1 MEVRKGA
8 RALPEG
14 GEAMR
19 RQKVLLMSVLVLTI
33 ANVVAMPH
41 TLVALAE
48 LGGGGGQ
55 RASYLVKAAVA
66 LVEASQ

>member
-48 LGGGGGQ
+48 LGGGGGN
-55 RASYLVKAAVA
+55 
-66 LVEASQ
+66 EPPIW

>member
-1 MEVRKGA
+1 
-8 RALPEG
+8 
-14 GEAMR
+14 MR

-48 LGGGGGQ
+48 LGGGGWQ

>member
-1 MEVRKGA
+1 
-8 RALPEG
+8 
-14 GEAMR
+14 MR

-48 LGGGGGQ
+48 LGGGGGWQ